1 MRNQP
6 APQTNVQFEA
16 ACIEAATLM
25 AERGMQFPR
34 ECAEAAWDGFYHSGY
49 RLGDL
54 NSDEYYDSPV
64 EAGPELQNK
73 FTAWWSMLTPEQ
85 KSAAA
90 SVAGES
96 DYDVET
102 DSDGDYVICHVY
114 NMDNMAL
121 RVDPEIDFLLDSLFS
136 RIGG

>member
-6 APQTNVQFEA
+6 MPQINAQFQT
-16 ACIEAATLM
+16 ACIEAVTLM
-25 AERGMQFPR
+25 AESGMQYPR
-34 ECAEAAWDGFYHSGY
+34 ECAEAVWDGFYYSGY

-54 NSDEYYDSPV
+54 NSNEYYDSPV
-64 EAGPELQNK
+64 QAGPELQDK
-73 FTAWWSMLTPEQ
+73 FTAWWSALTQEQ
-85 KSAAA
+85 KAAAA

-102 DSDGDYVICHVY
+102 DDDGDYVMSHVY
-114 NMDNMAL
+114 NLDTTTL